1 MCEVLGSNLRTK
13 KKKEGREEGRGA
25 GTEKKN
31 NGQKEERIEREEMK
45 AGRNEDREGKSL
57 IFLLIFLF
65 LSFPHTLSE
74 LKM

>member
-1 MCEVLGSNLRTK
+1 MKSLVQTLEQR
-13 KKKEGREEGRGA
+13 KKKEGREEGRGE

-31 NGQKEERIEREEMK
+31 NGQREERIERERMK

-57 IFLLIFLF
+57 IFILIFLF

-74 LKM
+74 LKV